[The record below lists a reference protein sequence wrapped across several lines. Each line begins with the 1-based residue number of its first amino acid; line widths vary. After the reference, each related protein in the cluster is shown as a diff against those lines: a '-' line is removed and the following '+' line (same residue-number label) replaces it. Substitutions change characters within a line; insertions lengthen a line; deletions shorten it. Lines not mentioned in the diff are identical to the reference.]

1 MIPHVILLPN
11 LKILTKPNLFLK
23 MNSPPP
29 PPSNKMASTNPNP
42 LSQVINDQPLYDVS
56 LFN

>member
-11 LKILTKPNLFLK
+11 LKMMTKPIVIFK
-23 MNSPPP
+23 MTSPPP
-29 PPSNKMASTNPNP
+29 ASNKMASTNPNP

>member
-11 LKILTKPNLFLK
+11 LKMMTKPIVIFK
-23 MNSPPP
+23 MTSP